1 MSHDMRMKSMFQV
14 RYLMSS
20 LTDYPMSL
28 LDIGV

>member
-14 RYLMSS
+14 RYLSS

-28 LDIGV
+28 LDMGV